1 MVFSSAVFLFAF
13 LPFTLL
19 SYYLIDRRF
28 KNYLLLAVS
37 LIFYAW
43 GEPRFVF
50 VMLGA
55 ILINHVLALLI
66 DRALKRAESTG
77 EAKYKKRAKGYL
89 GMTVVLNLALLFVY
103 KYLNFTIAN
112 LNTVGGLLG
121 LQPLPQTNIA
131 LPIGISFFTFQAMSY
146 VFDVYRGK
154 GQVQK
159 NPLNTALYV
168 SLFPQLIAGPI
179 VRYETVAR
187 EINSRKETL
196 EDFAQGVR
204 RFIQGLAKKAILSNS
219 LAILADQA
227 FDSANYAQLSV
238 TMAWL
243 GAVAYTLQIYF
254 DFSGYSD
261 MAIGLG
267 RMFGFHFE
275 ENFRHPYISK
285 SISEFWRRW
294 HISLGSWFRDYIYF
308 PLGGSRVKT
317 KGRLVFNLF
326 VVWFLTGVWHGAAWN
341 FIAWGLM
348 YFMLITFE
356 KLAGFPDSLPQEW
369 MRWVYQAFTLLAV
382 ALGWVLFRANGLR
395 NALRYM
401 GCMFGLQGNALT
413 DGGSLFLLG
422 NSAVLLVISILFSL
436 PIASAQGIVESQNDA
451 PRSPFA
457 YSARELVTFLTY
469 MAVFVMA
476 ISFTVSSTYNPFI
489 YFNF

>member
-1 MVFSSAVFLFAF
+1 MVFSSTVFLFAF
-13 LPFTLL
+13 LPLTLL
-19 SYYLIDRRF
+19 GYYLIDRRF

-37 LIFYAW
+37 LFFYAW

-55 ILINHVLALLI
+55 ILVNHVLALLI
-66 DRALKRAESTG
+66 DHSLTRADSTG
-77 EAKYKKRAKGYL
+77 NAKYQKRAKGYL
-89 GMTVVLNLALLFVY
+89 WLTVALNLALFFVY

-112 LNTVGGLLG
+112 LNALGGIFG
-121 LQPLPQTNIA
+121 LQPLPQTSIA

-146 VFDVYRGK
+146 VFDVYLGK

-179 VRYETVAR
+179 VRYETVAK
-187 EINSRKETL
+187 EINARQETL

-204 RFIQGLAKKAILSNS
+204 RFIQGLAKKVILSNS

-227 FDSANYAQLSV
+227 FDGANYAQLSV
-238 TMAWL
+238 VMAWL
-243 GAVAYTLQIYF
+243 GAIAYTLQIYF

-275 ENFRHPYISK
+275 ENFRYPYISK

-308 PLGGSRVKT
+308 PLGGSRVKS

-341 FIAWGLM
+341 FIVWGLM
-348 YFMLITFE
+348 YFVLITFE
-356 KLAGFPDSLPQEW
+356 KLTGLPGRLPQRW
-369 MRWVYQAFTLLAV
+369 MCWVYQAFTLLAV
-382 ALGWVLFRANGLR
+382 VLGWVLFRANGLR
-395 NALRYM
+395 NALQYL
-401 GCMFGLQGNALT
+401 GCMFGLQGNVLA
-413 DGGSLFLLG
+413 DSGSLFLLG
-422 NSAVLLVISILFSL
+422 NSAVLLVVSILFSL
-436 PIASAQGIVESQNDA
+436 PIAQREIVERLSGA
-451 PRSPFA
+451 PLRPGRSGA
-457 YSARELVTFLTY
+457 VRELVTLLAY